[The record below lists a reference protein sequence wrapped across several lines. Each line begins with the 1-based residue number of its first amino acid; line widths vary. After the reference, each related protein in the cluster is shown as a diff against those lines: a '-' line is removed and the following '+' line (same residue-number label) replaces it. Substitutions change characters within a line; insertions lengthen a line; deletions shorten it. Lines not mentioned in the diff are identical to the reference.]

1 MRHRRSTLSF
11 LDFHRHHLNR
21 KTFESCVW
29 VNKEEGIFKVKW
41 PKAPRNSKPEDM
53 GILFEWWN
61 LRMGNT
67 KQFDEPSMI
76 KQIYG

>member
-1 MRHRRSTLSF
+1 
-11 LDFHRHHLNR
+11 
-21 KTFESCVW
+21 